1 MENTK
6 LKYAFIIPYRN
17 RSEHKHF
24 FDNYMKYI
32 LEDYDKES
40 YLILY
45 IHQKN
50 DLPFN
55 RGAMKNMGFVYVK
68 KNYPKIYKNMNF
80 IFNDIDTVPY
90 KKNLL
95 DYETKQGTIKHFFGF
110 NFALGGIFSIKGK
123 DFEDING
130 FPNYWNWGFEDN
142 VIHKRALKH
151 NIKIDRSKFY
161 KVGSHKILHFCDAIS
176 KTLDSN
182 ILNTQFNKK
191 YVEVDGLSKLKNQK
205 FEKDK
210 NENMVH
216 VYSFDSYYHHTK
228 TKNINYPVT
237 NGSFISNPNKQ
248 NSIKTLLFN

>member
-17 RSEHKHF
+17 RPEHKHF

-32 LEDYDKES
+32 LEDYDVES
-40 YLILY
+40 YLLLY

-123 DFEDING
+123 DFENING
-130 FPNYWNWGFEDN
+130 FPNYWQWGFEDN

-151 NIKIDRSKFY
+151 NIKIDRSNFY

-182 ILNTQFNKK
+182 ILNTQFNKN

-210 NENMVH
+210 NENMIH
-216 VYSFDSYYHHTK
+216 VYSFDSYYDYKK

-237 NGSFISNPNKQ
+237 NGSSISNPNKQ